1 MVVDLWMLDKKEQEK
16 VTLLT
21 ELANSDELILPVS
34 ELMEPWTGQSTR
46 RSKMHDH

>member
-21 ELANSDELILPVS
+21 ELANSDEMILPVS
-34 ELMEPWTGQSTR
+34 ELMDR
-46 RSKMHDH
+46 LD

>member
-21 ELANSDELILPVS
+21 ELANSDENDFAGVRIDGPFGLVKVQG
-34 ELMEPWTGQSTR
+34 T
-46 RSKMHDH
+46 